1 MTRSIPEWVGASDD
15 VSIPNRVRLRI
26 FERYDGVCYLS
37 GVKIQ
42 PGDKWELEHIV
53 ALCNGGENR
62 EGNLAPALI
71 APHKA
76 KTKLDLATKS
86 KNDRV
91 RKKHIGIR
99 KPSRFPAARNSIWKK
114 KMDGS
119 VVRR

>member
-1 MTRSIPEWVGASDD
+1 MSRSTEEWVGKTDD
-15 VSIPNRVRLRI
+15 AVAPPRVRLRV
-26 FERYDGVCYLS
+26 FERYNGVCYLS

-62 EGNLAPALI
+62 ESNMAPAMT

-91 RKKHIGIR
+91 RKKHIGLKKPRTIR
-99 KPSRFPAARNSIWKK
+99 AWRKFN
-114 KMDGS
+114 GS
-119 VVRR
+119 VVFAERIR